1 MGVPDA
7 VALQPVQVDALA
19 EPQGGGVDA
28 RLIALGLDFLAEGD
42 GTLGAVFDA
51 QTIGTAILAAGGL
64 GVKVDG
70 VVELAAIQDIGAA
83 LRFFPGLVLVDCL
96 TEEVDAHLEA
106 RVPGIGEVLL
116 EHGVQHQCAAAVA
129 AVADAD
135 DDELDARRLDL
146 LPVDVRLIFGDVDAE
161 GGVLLDTVGVEVIE
175 DYYDRHVGLGA
186 RPMVFIVNKRLKGD
200 YYQIACYPGK
210 TQVVINYLKDIQK
223 KVYGT
228 EDFKYS
234 LLDDDVAALY
244 KNDRRIAMVYA
255 IFACIGIIII
265 CLGLFG
271 ISLFDIRQRYR
282 EIAIRK
288 VNGALVKDLYLLL
301 GCKYLVVLGSAFAV
315 SIPLSCYLIYQYTK
329 ALVIKAPLSM
339 NVFLIAL
346 LVVSCISLGTLCW
359 QIKKASRIDPAKI
372 MKIE

>member
-1 MGVPDA
+1 MLQTDPGFRTKDIIQANMIYESNDYSSYTSETVNQRKERVLAIDQLIDNCPDIQSWTTGFYSILGFDYSA
-7 VALQPVQVDALA
+7 GFRNAKGELVTLNQSYVTDSFFKLFEIPFIEGDLSEADKEQGGEIIVVNRAALA
-19 EPQGGGVDA
+19 
-28 RLIALGLDFLAEGD
+28 ALGY
-42 GTLGAVFDA
+42 TSCKGATIINEQMRKIKPDLQA
-51 QTIGTAILAAGGL
+51 QP
-64 GVKVDG
+64 
-70 VVELAAIQDIGAA
+70 IGA
-83 LRFFPGLVLVDCL
+83 
-96 TEEVDAHLEA
+96 
-106 RVPGIGEVLL
+106 
-116 EHGVQHQCAAAVA
+116 
-129 AVADAD
+129 
-135 DDELDARRLDL
+135 
-146 LPVDVRLIFGDVDAE
+146 
-161 GGVLLDTVGVEVIE
+161 VIE
-175 DYYDRHVGLGA
+175 DYYDRHVGLGT
-186 RPMVFIVNKRLKGD
+186 RPMVFIVNTRLKGD

-271 ISLFDIRQRYR
+271 ISLFDIRQRDR

>member
-42 GTLGAVFDA
+42 GTLGAVLDT
-51 QTIGTAILAAGGL
+51 QTIGTAILAARGL

-106 RVPGIGEVLL
+106 RVPGVGEVLL

-135 DDELDARRLDL
+135 DNELDARCLDL

-175 DYYDRHVGLGA
+175 LVVDGLDARDRLVGVLVIIVGLAAHGA
-186 RPMVFIVNKRLKGD
+186 PAGIDRSRGAAVIVSFPEQEVPQPAQQAVLV
-200 YYQIACYPGK
+200 GK
-210 TQVVINYLKDIQK
+210 TGRINVARIQRTRIQRRADLFRRQQD
-223 KVYGT
+223 GA
-228 EDFKYS
+228 FLGLHRQGA
-234 LLDDDVAALY
+234 LLFGVRL
-244 KNDRRIAMVYA
+244 RLSGLRH
-255 IFACIGIIII
+255 CILLHRGAQGVFGGQ
-265 CLGLFG
+265 CLGL
-271 ISLFDIRQRYR
+271 
-282 EIAIRK
+282 
-288 VNGALVKDLYLLL
+288 LL
-301 GCKYLVVLGSAFAV
+301 
-315 SIPLSCYLIYQYTK
+315 
-329 ALVIKAPLSM
+329 
-339 NVFLIAL
+339 
-346 LVVSCISLGTLCW
+346 
-359 QIKKASRIDPAKI
+359 
-372 MKIE
+372 